1 MESALF
7 SGLQGLF
14 LGVAN
19 LGLGQVIM
27 ILVGSALLYLGIKK
41 GYEPLLLVP
50 IGFGAILVN
59 IPLADMMGEEGFLRF
74 FYDAG
79 VLTEVFPLLIFIG
92 IGAMTD
98 FQPLLENP
106 KIILLGAAGQFGIF
120 LTLLLALALGF
131 DKLDAVAVAIIGA
144 CDGPTAI
151 YVSSKF
157 APHLLGAMIDFGPV
171 LANPIVLLFGAAGQF
186 GIFLTLFLALWLGF
200 LRQEAVSIAVI
211 GACDGPTAIFVT
223 SRYAPALLPAVSIAA
238 YSYMSLVPLIQPPI
252 MRLLTT
258 DRERKIVMGVVK
270 QPVSKTT
277 KILFPIVVTIFA
289 SILAPKGAPLIGTV
303 MLGNLMKE
311 SGVVD
316 RLKSASE
323 NEIANI
329 VTLLLGL
336 CIGATMEADK
346 FLRAQTLLI
355 LGLGFVAISLD
366 TAVGVLFGKL
376 MCFLTGGK
384 INPLIGAAGISAFP
398 MSARVVQ
405 AEGQKYNKKNYLL
418 MHAMSANAGG
428 QIGSVIAA
436 AVMLSVLQGMGI
448 IGG

>member
-1 MESALF
+1 MESAII

-14 LGVAN
+14 LGLNN
-19 LGLGQVIM
+19 LGPGHVLM
-27 ILVGSALLYLGIKK
+27 ILIGSLLLYLGISK

-59 IPLADMMGEEGFLRF
+59 IPLAGLMEKDGVLRF
-74 FYDAG
+74 FYDTG

-98 FQPLLENP
+98 LQPLMENP

-131 DKLDAVAVAIIGA
+131 DKLESVAIGIIGA

-157 APHLLGAMIDFGPV
+157 APHLLGA
-171 LANPIVLLFGAAGQF
+171 
-186 GIFLTLFLALWLGF
+186 
-200 LRQEAVSIAVI
+200 VSV
-211 GACDGPTAIFVT
+211 
-223 SRYAPALLPAVSIAA
+223 AA

-252 MRLLTT
+252 MRWLTT
-258 DRERKIVMGVVK
+258 EKEKRIVMGVVK

-277 KILFPIVVTIFA
+277 KIIFPVVVTVAA
-289 SILAPKGAPLIGTV
+289 SLIAPLGTPLIGMV
-303 MLGNLMKE
+303 MLGNLLKE
-311 SGVVD
+311 SGVVE
-316 RLKSASE
+316 RLKLASE
-323 NEIANI
+323 NEITNI

-336 CIGATMEADK
+336 SIGATMEADK
-346 FLRAQTLLI
+346 FLRGETLMVLA
-355 LGLGFVAISLD
+355 LGFVAIGLD

-376 MCFLTGGK
+376 MCLLTGGK

-405 AEGQKYNKKNYLL
+405 VEGQKYNKKSYLL

-436 AVMLSVLQGMGI
+436 AVMLSVLKGMGI
-448 IGG
+448 TG

>member
-1 MESALF
+1 MESALV
-7 SGLQGLF
+7 SGAQGLF
-14 LGVAN
+14 LGVLN
-19 LGLGQVIM
+19 IGPGHVIM
-27 ILVGSALLYLGIKK
+27 ILIASLLLYLGISK

-59 IPLADMMGEEGFLRF
+59 IPLSEMMAEGGFIRF
-74 FYDAG
+74 FYDTG
-79 VLTEVFPLLIFIG
+79 VRTEIFPLLIFLG

-98 FQPLLENP
+98 FKPLLENP

-131 DKLDAVAVAIIGA
+131 DKLDAVAVSIIGA

-151 YVSSKF
+151 YVTSKF
-157 APHLLGAMIDFGPV
+157 APHLLGA
-171 LANPIVLLFGAAGQF
+171 
-186 GIFLTLFLALWLGF
+186 
-200 LRQEAVSIAVI
+200 VSV
-211 GACDGPTAIFVT
+211 
-223 SRYAPALLPAVSIAA
+223 AA

-252 MRLLTT
+252 MRVLTT
-258 DRERKIVMGVVK
+258 QREKQIVMGVAK
-270 QPVSKTT
+270 TQPISKTT
-277 KILFPIVVTIFA
+277 KIVFPIAVTIFA
-289 SILAPKGAPLIGTV
+289 STLAPKGAPLIGTI
-303 MLGNLMKE
+303 MLGNLMRE
-311 SGVVD
+311 CGVVD
-316 RLKSASE
+316 RIKGASE
-323 NEIANI
+323 NEITNV

-336 CIGATMEADK
+336 CIGATMQAEN
-346 FLRAQTLLI
+346 FLRAETLLVI
-355 LGLGFVAISLD
+355 ALGFVAISLD

-376 MCFLTGGK
+376 MCLLTRGK

-405 AEGQKYNKKNYLL
+405 VEGQKYNKRNYLL

-448 IGG
+448 IGAP

>member
-1 MESALF
+1 MESALV

-14 LGVAN
+14 LGV
-19 LGLGQVIM
+19 LSLRPEHVIM
-27 ILVGSALLYLGIKK
+27 IVIGSVLLYLGIKK

-59 IPLADMMGEEGFLRF
+59 IPLAEMMGKDGFLRF
-74 FYDAG
+74 FYDTG

-120 LTLLLALALGF
+120 LTLLLALAVGF

-157 APHLLGAMIDFGPV
+157 APHMLGA
-171 LANPIVLLFGAAGQF
+171 
-186 GIFLTLFLALWLGF
+186 
-200 LRQEAVSIAVI
+200 VSV
-211 GACDGPTAIFVT
+211 
-223 SRYAPALLPAVSIAA
+223 AA

-252 MRLLTT
+252 MRVLTT
-258 DRERKIVMGVVK
+258 QKERTIVMGAIR
-270 QPVSKTT
+270 QPVSRTT
-277 KILFPIVVTIFA
+277 KIVFPIVVTIFA

-323 NEIANI
+323 NEITNM

-346 FLRAQTLLI
+346 FLRGQTLLV
-355 LGLGFVAISLD
+355 LALGFIAISLD
-366 TAVGVLFGKL
+366 TVVGVLFGKL
-376 MCFLTGGK
+376 MCLLTGGK
-384 INPLIGAAGISAFP
+384 VNPLIGAAGISAFP

-405 AEGQKYNKKNYLL
+405 VEGQKYNKKSYLL

-448 IGG
+448 VGG

>member
-1 MESALF
+1 MESALV
-7 SGLQGLF
+7 SGLQGIF
-14 LGVAN
+14 LGITN
-19 LGLGQVIM
+19 LGLGHVIM
-27 ILVGSALLYLGIKK
+27 ILVGSLLLYLGISK
-41 GYEPLLLVP
+41 GYEPLLLLP

-59 IPLADMMGEEGFLRF
+59 IPLAGMMDEHGFLRF
-74 FYDAG
+74 LYDNG
-79 VLTEVFPLLIFIG
+79 VLTEVFPLLIFVG

-131 DKLDAVAVAIIGA
+131 DKLDAIAVAIIGA

-157 APHLLGAMIDFGPV
+157 APHLLGA
-171 LANPIVLLFGAAGQF
+171 
-186 GIFLTLFLALWLGF
+186 
-200 LRQEAVSIAVI
+200 VSV
-211 GACDGPTAIFVT
+211 
-223 SRYAPALLPAVSIAA
+223 AA

-252 MRLLTT
+252 MRMLTT
-258 DRERKIVMGVVK
+258 DKERKIVMGVVK

-277 KILFPIVVTIFA
+277 KIIFPIVVTIVA
-289 SILAPKGAPLIGTV
+289 SILAPLGAALIGTV
-303 MLGNLMKE
+303 MLGNLMRE

-336 CIGATMEADK
+336 AIGGTMQADK
-346 FLRAQTLLI
+346 FLRGETLLVLA
-355 LGLGFVAISLD
+355 LGLIAICLD
-366 TAVGVLFGKL
+366 TAVGVLFGKV
-376 MCFLTGGK
+376 MCILTGGK

-405 AEGQKYNKKNYLL
+405 VEGQRYNKKSYLL

-436 AVMLSVLQGMGI
+436 AVMLSVLKGMGI
-448 IGG
+448 VGG

>member
-1 MESALF
+1 
-7 SGLQGLF
+7 
-14 LGVAN
+14 
-19 LGLGQVIM
+19 
-27 ILVGSALLYLGIKK
+27 
-41 GYEPLLLVP
+41 
-50 IGFGAILVN
+50 
-59 IPLADMMGEEGFLRF
+59 MMGDDGFLRF
-74 FYDAG
+74 FYDIG
-79 VLTEVFPLLIFIG
+79 IRTEIFPLLIFLG

-120 LTLLLALALGF
+120 ITLLLALAVGF

-157 APHLLGAMIDFGPV
+157 APHLLGA
-171 LANPIVLLFGAAGQF
+171 
-186 GIFLTLFLALWLGF
+186 
-200 LRQEAVSIAVI
+200 VSV
-211 GACDGPTAIFVT
+211 
-223 SRYAPALLPAVSIAA
+223 AA

-252 MRLLTT
+252 MRALTT
-258 DRERKIVMGVVK
+258 EKEKKIVMGALK
-270 QPVSKTT
+270 RPVSKTT

-336 CIGATMEADK
+336 CIGATMEAER
-346 FLRAQTLLI
+346 FLQTQTLLV
-355 LGLGFVAISLD
+355 LALGFVAIGLD
-366 TAVGVLFGKL
+366 TVVGLLFGKL
-376 MCFLTGGK
+376 MCLLTGGK

-398 MSARVVQ
+398 MAARVVQ
-405 AEGQKYNKKNYLL
+405 VEGQKYNKKNYLL

-436 AVMLSVLQGMGI
+436 AVMLSVLQGLGI
-448 IGG
+448 LGP